1 MNTNRKRLA
10 FVSGTALTLV
20 LTGASL
26 VSAQTPSSTN
36 LGGDSANPT
45 LRGPGQGDM
54 GGDRGFGGRG
64 FGGRGGM
71 GGGMGGPGAG
81 MVDGMLGQIDNL
93 VSQTTVTL
101 DADGNVLTSVVQH
114 GKVTAVAD
122 TSISIDL
129 ATGDSVTVATD
140 ANTTAY
146 SWSVTDRPARA
157 ETAIKDIA
165 VGADVVVWSN
175 SQTDGSFLAE
185 RIAVV
190 PAAATTDGGST
201 TPDASPAASPAVA
214 G

>member
-26 VSAQTPSSTN
+26 VSAQTPSSPTV
-36 LGGDSANPT
+36 GSDSANVT
-45 LRGPGQGDM
+45 LHGPGQGDA
-54 GGDRGFGGRG
+54 GGPGRGDMGGRG
-64 FGGRGGM
+64 FGGRGMDGGMGGM
-71 GGGMGGPGAG
+71 GGGMAEGI
-81 MVDGMLGQIDNL
+81 LGQIDNL

-114 GKVTAVAD
+114 GTVTAVVD
-122 TSISIDL
+122 GSISIDL
-129 ATGDSVTVATD
+129 ATGDNVTVATD

-146 SWSVTDRPARA
+146 SWSMTDRPART

-190 PAAATTDGGST
+190 PVATSATS
-201 TPDASPAASPAVA
+201 PDASPAASPAA